1 MSPPVID
8 HGRIRRLTQSL
19 EPNKERSMNFATQM
33 CLVVI
38 FLMGLYLFKRF
49 KDKQQSR
56 TQHIL
61 QQ

>member
-1 MSPPVID
+1 MSPPVVNI
-8 HGRIRRLTQSL
+8 GRMKRLSQPI
-19 EPNKERSMNFATQM
+19 EPNKEGMNFATQI
-33 CLVVI
+33 CLVII

-56 TQHIL
+56 TQRIL

>member
-1 MSPPVID
+1 MNPPVID
-8 HGRIRRLTQSL
+8 HGRMRRLTQSL
-19 EPNKERSMNFATQM
+19 EPNKERSATQM

-56 TQHIL
+56 TQRIL